1 MFAALILLQ
10 RLKARFPSARGS
22 SGHRLFISAFMIS
35 SKVMCDDTYSNK
47 SWSVV
52 AQGMFNLR
60 EINQMEREMCN
71 YLEWELTAANPM
83 LSAFE
88 TAVKKDF
95 REQKPSY
102 PTYPTSFVS
111 KRAARAEASAS
122 NSPFQEQ
129 SSTSSPVPGFTQ
141 RGPSAAKTGPG
152 TPTKGPWNSDLNSPD
167 TPSPSFSHTAS
178 PTSSGSPATPVD
190 GPDPKPKIRGLDQ
203 SPVFGVTEGLHASH
217 PLKSKM
223 FAFAIPSG
231 W

>member
-1 MFAALILLQ
+1 MFASLILLQ

-83 LSAFE
+83 LSNFV

-111 KRAARAEASAS
+111 KRAARAEASTS

-141 RGPSAAKTGPG
+141 NGPSGGKPG
-152 TPTKGPWNSDLNSPD
+152 TPTKGSWGSDPHMLD
-167 TPSPSFSHTAS
+167 TPSPTFSHTPSTAS
-178 PTSSGSPATPVD
+178 TPTSPVTPVG
-190 GPDPKPKIRGLDQ
+190 GPDPNPKIRGVDQ
-203 SPVFGVTEGLHASH
+203 SPAFGVIEGFHSTH

>member
-1 MFAALILLQ
+1 
-10 RLKARFPSARGS
+10 
-22 SGHRLFISAFMIS
+22 MIS

-83 LSAFE
+83 LSTFE
-88 TAVKKDF
+88 TAVRRDF
-95 REQKPSY
+95 REQKPVY

-111 KRAARAEASAS
+111 KRAARAEASTS

-141 RGPSAAKTGPG
+141 NGPPNAKPG
-152 TPTKGPWNSDLNSPD
+152 TPTSKGSWNSDTHMLD
-167 TPSPSFSHTAS
+167 TPSPTFSHTSS
-178 PTSSGSPATPVD
+178 PKTPGSPLTPV
-190 GPDPKPKIRGLDQ
+190 GGTDPNPKIRGVDQ
-203 SPVFGVTEGLHASH
+203 SPAFGVIERFHNTH
-217 PLKSKM
+217 PLKTKM

-231 W
+231 WWYWNVDRC